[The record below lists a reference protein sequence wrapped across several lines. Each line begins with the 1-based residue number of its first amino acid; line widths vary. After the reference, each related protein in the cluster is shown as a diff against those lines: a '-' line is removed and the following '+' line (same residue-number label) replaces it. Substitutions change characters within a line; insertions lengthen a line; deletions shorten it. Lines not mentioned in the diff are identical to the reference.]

1 MNRYEVIAIVK
12 TELADEDITAIMD
25 RSQAIITE
33 RSGVIA
39 RIEKWGK
46 RRLAYEIK
54 KQRDGFYF
62 FIDFAGDGPMVAEI
76 ERNYKIDDR
85 ILKFMT
91 VKKEGAVTREGI
103 DEEFAAAQAKLTQN
117 RIETDPSASGRDEK
131 PAGEV
136 RVNRISPR
144 KPATEEA
151 TPAAAPVATPVVTP
165 AKGEE

>member
-1 MNRYEVIAIVK
+1 MNRYELIAIVK

-39 RIEKWGK
+39 KIEKWGK
-46 RRLAYEIK
+46 RRLAYEIN
-54 KQRDGFYF
+54 KQKDGFYF
-62 FIDFAGDGPMVAEI
+62 FIDFSGDGPMVAEV

-91 VKKEGAVTREGI
+91 VRKKGAVTREGI
-103 DEEFAAAQAKLTQN
+103 DEEFAAAQAKQTQI
-117 RIETDPSASGRDEK
+117 RIESDPSGIGKDEK

-136 RVNRISPR
+136 RVNRILPR
-144 KPATEEA
+144 KPITEEA
-151 TPAAAPVATPVVTP
+151 SPVP
-165 AKGEE
+165 AKGE